1 MVKEY
6 LEAIWEITPQDKEH
20 TYRTYLQNLLE
31 SLKVNL
37 RNKDLQSIHIKHE
50 PNNDKEGRGAP
61 DFLIQNQ
68 GLMIGYIENKRVN
81 ADLDSVVQSPQIE
94 KYLRLSDN
102 LMLTDYLRFC
112 LVRKNDKGKAQ
123 IMQECRICDL
133 SQLKT
138 TLKNKALLES
148 KEKELTELFKLFF
161 AFSPKPIITAQEF
174 ANALAQR
181 TRILKD
187 CLIEAQENTHITSLY
202 ETFKEQLYKELD
214 FAEFADSLAQTLTYS
229 LFLARL
235 NNTSGKEIDL
245 YNAKAFIPKSFPLIR
260 AMSGFLDNLEDLDSI
275 KWLIEEILYIINH
288 IDIASIIQELNK
300 VKEKDLLGHYTT
312 QFTHKDPYLH
322 FYETFLSQYDPR
334 LREIRGVYYTPA
346 SVVSFIINAID
357 SILKKDFTLQNGL
370 GASLE
375 NDNITLLDFA
385 TGTGTFLLEAFRKA
399 LESTPK
405 DSARYEPKKLL
416 KQFFGFEFLIAPYTI
431 AHLKLSQSF
440 KEEFNAPLQENE
452 SLNIRLTNTLYS
464 NKEKDEANKQ
474 SNLFVGMI
482 ELAEEF
488 KEAQKIKENAIL
500 IITGNP
506 PYSGASA
513 NKGLFEDNVRI
524 TYGLEPSEAHLSK
537 NEQEAI
543 NFYLQSL
550 KKDTNQKSTFK
561 RILEKKKLK
570 NEKNP
575 KWLLDDYVKF
585 ICFAESKIKAQNS
598 GIFAFISNN
607 SFLDNPTFRGMRY
620 HLLKTFD
627 TIYILDLHGNARKKE
642 SAPDGSKD
650 ENVFDIM
657 QGVSINIFIKNASS
671 PRNDDLATLYHY
683 DLYGKRSDKTNFLY
697 ANTLDSIA
705 WATLQPKAPFYLFIP
720 QNESLRAEYDKGLS
734 VKDIFKVSGVGICSK
749 RDKIVFQNSK
759 ENIKKLLRDFI
770 TKPKEELYRIYDIG
784 EDSRDWKLESAIEC
798 IKENKDNLDE
808 FIMQC
813 HYRPFDMRWTY
824 YVNKSRAFMAYPV
837 YDVFQHFLQDSKNI
851 GLISNRSA
859 ALDDFN
865 HSFITN
871 EITDLYILE
880 TANASAYISPLY
892 LKNTESST
900 TNKVKSSLRGSVADE
915 ASVANATDPHLQ
927 IHNHAYD
934 KDSIAK
940 SKVGKIMDC
949 HDSTSVE
956 SRNDAEWI
964 ENFTPEFRNFIDT
977 KYQWNDKEIK
987 DHSSFFQED
996 CTLTP
1001 EAILGYIYA
1010 VLFHKDYRE
1019 KYIDF
1024 LKIDFPKIP
1033 FVESKEKFLTL
1044 SALGQ
1049 ELIKAHLMNA
1059 TSAGG
1064 GGDYNEY
1071 WVSSLQ
1077 TSGKQRIY
1085 TQLHSTHDNGNVL
1098 YLKQNKR
1105 GQLPLSSI
1113 SLPKGLNMNIGLVC
1127 DRGCKLQEMNNIFI
1141 TQNIIDLHLVGSGSY
1156 VFPLYINERVRNE

>member
-1 MVKEY
+1 MQILQPY
-6 LEAIWEITPQDKEH
+6 LTNIQNINPQDKEH
-20 TYRTYLQNLLE
+20 TYRTYLHNFLE
-31 SLKVNL
+31 SVKANL
-37 RNKDLQSIHIKHE
+37 ATRDKTLQFLHIKHE

-81 ADLDSVVQSPQIE
+81 EDLDSVAQSPQIE

-123 IMQECRICDL
+123 IVQECRICDL
-133 SQLKT
+133 SQLKA
-138 TLKNKALLES
+138 TLKNKTFLES
-148 KEKELTELFKLFF
+148 KEKELAELFTLFF
-161 AFSPKPIITAQEF
+161 TFSPKPIITAQEF
-174 ANALAQR
+174 ASTLAQR
-181 TRILKD
+181 TQILKNS
-187 CLIEAQENTHITSLY
+187 LIEAQENTHITSLY
-202 ETFKEQLYKELD
+202 ETFKEQLYKELN
-214 FAEFADSLAQTLTYS
+214 FTEFADSLAQTLTYS

-260 AMSGFLDNLEDLDSI
+260 AMSGFLDNLEDLNSI

-357 SILKKDFTLQNGL
+357 SILKKDFALKNGL

-440 KEEFNAPLQENE
+440 KEEFNAPLKENE

-474 SNLFVGMI
+474 SNLFAGMI
-482 ELAEEF
+482 ELAQEF

-537 NEQEAI
+537 SEQEAI
-543 NFYLQSL
+543 SFYLQSP

-585 ICFAESKIKAQNS
+585 ICFAESKIKAQHS

-697 ANTLDSIA
+697 ENALDSIA
-705 WATLQPKAPFYLFIP
+705 WATLQPKSPFYLFIP
-720 QNESLRAEYDKGLS
+720 QNESLRAEYDKGFS
-734 VKDIFKVSGVGICSK
+734 VKDIFKVSSVGVVTGKDSVLIASNEK
-749 RDKIVFQNSK
+749 QLEQQVKDFYNEFDLKFVK
-759 ENIKKLLRDFI
+759 NI
-770 TKPKEELYRIYDIG
+770 
-784 EDSRDWKLESAIEC
+784 A
-798 IKENKDNLDE
+798 
-808 FIMQC
+808 
-813 HYRPFDMRWTY
+813 YRPFDLMKVY
-824 YVNKSRAFMAYPV
+824 YDTSKVTRPRFEVM
-837 YDVFQHFLQDSKNI
+837 QHFLQNDNV
-851 GLISNRSA
+851 GLIYKRGFPNTQSGQGFATNSIIDFRSWSCSGMQGG
-859 ALDDFN
+859 D
-865 HSFITN
+865 
-871 EITDLYILE
+871 
-880 TANASAYISPLY
+880 YISPLY
-892 LKNTESST
+892 LKNTESS
-900 TNKVKSSLRGSVADE
+900 KDKSLKKSK
-915 ASVANATDPHLQ
+915 
-927 IHNHAYD
+927 
-934 KDSIAK
+934 KDSQENAD
-940 SKVGKIMDC
+940 SKQGQ
-949 HDSTSVE
+949 
-956 SRNDAEWI
+956 WI
-964 ENFTPEFRNFIDT
+964 ENFTPEFREFIDS
-977 KYQWNDKEIK
+977 KYKE
-987 DHSSFFQED
+987 HFS
-996 CTLTP
+996 P
-1001 EAILGYIYA
+1001 EQILGYIYA

-1033 FVESKEKFLTL
+1033 FVESKEKFLAL

-1049 ELIKAHLMNA
+1049 ELMLTHLMQ
-1059 TSAGG
+1059 
-1064 GGDYNEY
+1064 D
-1071 WVSSLQ
+1071 LQ
-1077 TSGKQRIY
+1077 
-1085 TQLHSTHDNGNVL
+1085 
-1098 YLKQNKR
+1098 
-1105 GQLPLSSI
+1105 
-1113 SLPKGLNMNIGLVC
+1113 
-1127 DRGCKLQEMNNIFI
+1127 QER
-1141 TQNIIDLHLVGSGSY
+1141 
-1156 VFPLYINERVRNE
+1156 EREQK

>member
-1 MVKEY
+1 MQILQPY
-6 LEAIWEITPQDKEH
+6 LTDIQNINPQDKEH
-20 TYRTYLQNLLE
+20 TYRTYLQNFLE
-31 SLKVNL
+31 SLRENL
-37 RNKDLQSIHIKHE
+37 TTHDKTLQSLHIKHE

-81 ADLDSVVQSPQIE
+81 ADLDSITQSPQIE

-112 LVRKNDKGKAQ
+112 LVRKNDKGKAH
-123 IMQECRICDL
+123 IVQECRICDL
-133 SQLKT
+133 SQLKA

-148 KEKELTELFKLFF
+148 KEKELSELFKLFF
-161 AFSPKPIITAQEF
+161 TFSPKPIVTAQEF
-174 ANALAQR
+174 ASTLAQR
-181 TRILKD
+181 TQILKD
-187 CLIEAQENTHITSLY
+187 SLIEAQENTHITSLY

-214 FAEFADSLAQTLTYS
+214 FTEFADSLAQTLTYS

-357 SILKKDFTLQNGL
+357 STLKKDFALQNGL

-405 DSARYEPKKLL
+405 DSVRYEPKKLL

-440 KEEFNAPLQENE
+440 KEEFNAPLKENE

-474 SNLFVGMI
+474 SNLFAGMI
-482 ELAEEF
+482 ELAQEF
-488 KEAQKIKENAIL
+488 KEAQRIKENAIL

-537 NEQEAI
+537 SEQEAI
-543 NFYLQSL
+543 SFYLQSP

-575 KWLLDDYVKF
+575 KMLLDDYVKF
-585 ICFAESKIKAQNS
+585 INFAESKIKAQNS

-607 SFLDNPTFRGMRY
+607 GFLDNPTFRGMRY

-657 QGVSINIFIKNASS
+657 QGVSINIFVKNA
-671 PRNDDLATLYHY
+671 PCNDDLATLYHY

-720 QNESLRAEYDKGLS
+720 QNEQFRDEYNKGWS
-734 VKDIFKVSGVGICSK
+734 VKEIFKLSSVGITTA
-749 RDKIVFQNSK
+749 RDKLCISDSDSLKSLDNFKDRVKRFLELDIESARK
-759 ENIKKLLRDFI
+759 EFDL
-770 TKPKEELYRIYDIG
+770 KEDT
-784 EDSRDWKLESAIEC
+784 RDWKIEYAQ
-798 IKENKDNLDE
+798 KELKNTGNNPNNYVK
-808 FIMQC
+808 I
-813 HYRPFDMRWTY
+813 HYRPFDFRWTY
-824 YVNKSRAFMAYPV
+824 YTGKSKGFHSMPRGEVM
-837 YDVFQHFLQDSKNI
+837 QHFLQNDNLGFVVSRQVKESK
-851 GLISNRSA
+851 S
-859 ALDDFN
+859 FQ
-865 HSFITN
+865 HSFIVDKM
-871 EITDLYILE
+871 IDKCAVSPSSFL
-880 TANASAYISPLY
+880 SPLY
-892 LKNTESST
+892 LKNTESS
-900 TNKVKSSLRGSVADE
+900 KDKKSKKTKSCHTEGE
-915 ASVANATDPHLQ
+915 ARNISQDSNRDISPNAQ
-927 IHNHAYD
+927 YD
-934 KDSIAK
+934 KF
-940 SKVGKIMDC
+940 
-949 HDSTSVE
+949 
-956 SRNDAEWI
+956 EWV
-964 ENFTPEFRNFIDT
+964 ENFTPEFREFIDS
-977 KYQWNDKEIK
+977 KYKE
-987 DHSSFFQED
+987 HFS
-996 CTLTP
+996 P
-1001 EAILGYIYA
+1001 EQILGYIYA

-1033 FVESKEKFLTL
+1033 FVESKEKFLAL

-1049 ELIKAHLMNA
+1049 ELINTHLMNA

-1064 GGDYNEY
+1064 DYNEY
-1071 WVSSLQ
+1071 RLSL
-1077 TSGKQRIY
+1077 
-1085 TQLHSTHDNGNVL
+1085 
-1098 YLKQNKR
+1098 
-1105 GQLPLSSI
+1105 
-1113 SLPKGLNMNIGLVC
+1113 
-1127 DRGCKLQEMNNIFI
+1127 
-1141 TQNIIDLHLVGSGSY
+1141 
-1156 VFPLYINERVRNE
+1156 

>member
-1 MVKEY
+1 MLKKY
-6 LEAIWEITPQDKEH
+6 LNEIQGISPQDKEH
-20 TYRTYLQNLLE
+20 TYRTHLQNFLE
-31 SLKVNL
+31 SLKESL
-37 RNKDLQSIHIKHE
+37 MLENKTLQSLTIKHE

-81 ADLDSVVQSPQIE
+81 ADLDSVAQSPQIE

-123 IMQECRICDL
+123 IVQECRICEL
-133 SQLKT
+133 SQLKA
-138 TLKNKALLES
+138 TLKNKTLLES
-148 KEKELTELFKLFF
+148 KQKELTELFKLFF
-161 AFSPKPIITAQEF
+161 THSPKPIVAAKEF
-174 ANALAQR
+174 ANSLAQR
-181 TRILKD
+181 TQILKD
-187 CLIEAQENTHITSLY
+187 SLIEAQDNSHIISLY

-214 FAEFADSLAQTLTYS
+214 FTEFADSFAQTLTYS

-260 AMSGFLDNLEDLDSI
+260 AMSGFLDDLEDLDSI

-288 IDIASIIQELNK
+288 IDIISIIKELNK
-300 VKEKDLLGHYTT
+300 ASEKDLLGHYTT

-346 SVVSFIINAID
+346 SVVSFIVNAID
-357 SILKKDFTLQNGL
+357 STLKKDFALKNGL

-474 SNLFVGMI
+474 SNLFAGMI
-482 ELAEEF
+482 ELAQEF
-488 KEAQKIKENAIL
+488 KEAQRIKENAIL

-524 TYGLEPSEAHLSK
+524 TYGLEPSEAHLNE
-537 NEQEAI
+537 NEQKYI
-543 NFYLQSL
+543 DLYLKNKIKESQRA
-550 KKDTNQKSTFK
+550 FK
-561 RILEKKKLK
+561 AILERKKLK

-585 ICFAESKIKAQNS
+585 ICFAESKIKEQPS

-642 SAPDGSKD
+642 ATPDGSKD

-657 QGVSINIFIKNASS
+657 QGVSINIFVKNRNSS
-671 PRNDDLATLYHY
+671 LTQSLNDCGGSARSFMPDKLPSPHLAKHSNLTQDTRISRSQHSEDSNEKPQKLAQIHHY

-697 ANTLDSIA
+697 ENTLDSIA
-705 WATLQPKAPFYLFIP
+705 WATLEPKEPFYLFIP
-720 QNESLRAEYDKGLS
+720 QNEDLRAEYDKGWS
-734 VKDIFKVSGVGICSK
+734 VKDIFKVSNTGVVTK
-749 RDKIVFQNSK
+749 RDNLCIQKTKEKVWEAMQDILNLEKNEFYLKYKLPPDVRDWRYEWAKEDVLKNNSK
-759 ENIKKLLRDFI
+759 DKIQKI
-770 TKPKEELYRIYDIG
+770 
-784 EDSRDWKLESAIEC
+784 A
-798 IKENKDNLDE
+798 
-808 FIMQC
+808 
-813 HYRPFDMRWTY
+813 YRPFDIRY
-824 YVNKSRAFMAYPV
+824 IFYSGKSRGFVGWPV
-837 YDVFQHFLQDSKNI
+837 PIVSEHFLQSDNV
-851 GLISNRSA
+851 GLIYKRGFPNTQSGQGFATDSIIDFRSWSCSGMQGG
-859 ALDDFN
+859 D
-865 HSFITN
+865 
-871 EITDLYILE
+871 
-880 TANASAYISPLY
+880 YISPLY
-892 LKNTESST
+892 LKNTESSKDKSPKK
-900 TNKVKSSLRGSVADE
+900 NK
-915 ASVANATDPHLQ
+915 
-927 IHNHAYD
+927 
-934 KDSIAK
+934 KDSQENAD
-940 SKVGKIMDC
+940 SKQGQWV
-949 HDSTSVE
+949 
-956 SRNDAEWI
+956 

-977 KYQWNDKEIK
+977 KYNE
-987 DHSSFFQED
+987 HF
-996 CTLTP
+996 TP
-1001 EAILGYIYA
+1001 EQILGYIYA

-1033 FVESKEKFLTL
+1033 FVESKEKFLAL

-1049 ELIKAHLMNA
+1049 ELMLTHLMQD
-1059 TSAGG
+1059 S
-1064 GGDYNEY
+1064 
-1071 WVSSLQ
+1071 Q
-1077 TSGKQRIY
+1077 
-1085 TQLHSTHDNGNVL
+1085 
-1098 YLKQNKR
+1098 
-1105 GQLPLSSI
+1105 
-1113 SLPKGLNMNIGLVC
+1113 
-1127 DRGCKLQEMNNIFI
+1127 QER
-1141 TQNIIDLHLVGSGSY
+1141 
-1156 VFPLYINERVRNE
+1156 ERESRK

>member
-1 MVKEY
+1 MLKKY
-6 LEAIWEITPQDKEH
+6 LNEIQGISPQDKEH
-20 TYRTYLQNLLE
+20 TYRTHLQNFLE
-31 SLKVNL
+31 SLKESL
-37 RNKDLQSIHIKHE
+37 MLENKTLQSLTIKHE

-68 GLMIGYIENKRVN
+68 GLIIGYIENKRVN
-81 ADLDSVVQSPQIE
+81 ADLDSVAQSPQIE

-112 LVRKNDKGKAQ
+112 LVRKDSKGKAQ
-123 IMQECRICDL
+123 IVQERRICDL
-133 SQLKT
+133 SQLKA
-138 TLKNKALLES
+138 TLKNKTLLES
-148 KEKELTELFKLFF
+148 KQKELTELFKLFF
-161 AFSPKPIITAQEF
+161 THSPKPIVTAKEF
-174 ANALAQR
+174 ANSLAQR
-181 TRILKD
+181 TQILKD
-187 CLIEAQENTHITSLY
+187 SLIEAQDNSHIISLY

-214 FAEFADSLAQTLTYS
+214 FTEFADSFAQTLTYS

-260 AMSGFLDNLEDLDSI
+260 AMSGFLDDLEDLDSI

-288 IDIASIIQELNK
+288 IDIISIIKELNK
-300 VKEKDLLGHYTT
+300 ASEKDLLGHYTT

-346 SVVSFIINAID
+346 SVVSFIVNAID
-357 SILKKDFTLQNGL
+357 STLKKDFALKNGL

-375 NDNITLLDFA
+375 NGNITLLDFA

-440 KEEFNAPLQENE
+440 KEEFNAPLKENE

-474 SNLFVGMI
+474 SNLFAGMI
-482 ELAEEF
+482 ELAQEF

-524 TYGLEPSEAHLSK
+524 TYGLEPSEAHLTEKES
-537 NEQEAI
+537 EAI
-543 NFYLQSL
+543 NFYLQNP
-550 KKDTNQKSTFK
+550 KKDANQKSTFK
-561 RILEKKKLK
+561 TILQKKKLK

-585 ICFAESKIKAQNS
+585 ICFAESKIKEQPS

-642 SAPDGSKD
+642 ATPDGNKD

-657 QGVSINIFIKNASS
+657 QGVSINIFVKNRNSS
-671 PRNDDLATLYHY
+671 LTQSLNDCGGSARSFMPDKLPSPHLAKHSNLTQDTRISRSQHSEDSNEKPQKLAQIHHY

-705 WATLQPKAPFYLFIP
+705 WATLEPKEPFYLFIP
-720 QNESLRAEYDKGLS
+720 QNEDLRTEYDKGFS
-734 VKDIFKVSGVGICSK
+734 VKDIFKVSSVGVVTGKDSILIASNEK
-749 RDKIVFQNSK
+749 QLEQQVKDFYNEFDLKFVK
-759 ENIKKLLRDFI
+759 NI
-770 TKPKEELYRIYDIG
+770 
-784 EDSRDWKLESAIEC
+784 A
-798 IKENKDNLDE
+798 
-808 FIMQC
+808 
-813 HYRPFDMRWTY
+813 YRPFDLMKVY
-824 YVNKSRAFMAYPV
+824 YDTSKVTRPRFEIM
-837 YDVFQHFLQDSKNI
+837 QHFLQDDNVALLVSRQSSAVGDDEINTI
-851 GLISNRSA
+851 AISDKMVDINFYRRGG
-859 ALDDFN
+859 
-865 HSFITN
+865 
-871 EITDLYILE
+871 EQVM
-880 TANASAYISPLY
+880 PLY
-892 LKNTESST
+892 LKNTESSKDKSPKK
-900 TNKVKSSLRGSVADE
+900 NK
-915 ASVANATDPHLQ
+915 
-927 IHNHAYD
+927 
-934 KDSIAK
+934 KDSQENAD
-940 SKVGKIMDC
+940 SKQGQ
-949 HDSTSVE
+949 
-956 SRNDAEWI
+956 WI
-964 ENFTPEFRNFIDT
+964 ENFTPEFREFVDS
-977 KYQWNDKEIK
+977 KYNE
-987 DHSSFFQED
+987 HFA
-996 CTLTP
+996 P
-1001 EAILGYIYA
+1001 EQILGYIYA

-1049 ELIKAHLMNA
+1049 ELMLTHLMQD
-1059 TSAGG
+1059 S
-1064 GGDYNEY
+1064 
-1071 WVSSLQ
+1071 Q
-1077 TSGKQRIY
+1077 Q
-1085 TQLHSTHDNGNVL
+1085 
-1098 YLKQNKR
+1098 KR
-1105 GQLPLSSI
+1105 
-1113 SLPKGLNMNIGLVC
+1113 
-1127 DRGCKLQEMNNIFI
+1127 
-1141 TQNIIDLHLVGSGSY
+1141 
-1156 VFPLYINERVRNE
+1156 ERERENRK

>member
-112 LVRKNDKGKAQ
+112 LVRKDSKGNAQ
-123 IMQECRICDL
+123 IVQECRICDL
-133 SQLKT
+133 SQLKA
-138 TLKNKALLES
+138 TLKNKTFLES

-161 AFSPKPIITAQEF
+161 AHSPKPIITAQEF

-187 CLIEAQENTHITSLY
+187 SLIEAQENTHITSLY

-214 FAEFADSLAQTLTYS
+214 FTEFADSFAQTLTYS

-288 IDIASIIQELNK
+288 IDIASIITELNK
-300 VKEKDLLGHYTT
+300 VKEKDSSGHYTT

-357 SILKKDFTLQNGL
+357 STLKKEFALQNGL

-399 LESTPK
+399 LEPTPK

-440 KEEFNAPLQENE
+440 KEKFNAPLKENE
-452 SLNIRLTNTLYS
+452 SLNIRLTNTLYF

-474 SNLFVGMI
+474 SNLFVGML
-482 ELAEEF
+482 ELAQEF

-524 TYGLEPSEAHLSK
+524 TYGLEPSEADLSK
-537 NEQEAI
+537 KEKEAI
-543 NFYLQSL
+543 YQYLQAHA
-550 KKDTNQKSTFK
+550 KDTKQKSTFK
-561 RILEKKKLK
+561 NILERKKLK
-570 NEKNP
+570 NEKTT

-585 ICFAESKIKAQNS
+585 ICFAESKIKEQPS

-671 PRNDDLATLYHY
+671 PRNDDLATLCHY

-697 ANTLDSIA
+697 KNTLDSIA
-705 WATLQPKAPFYLFIP
+705 WQTLNPQAPFYLFIP

-784 EDSRDWKLESAIEC
+784 EDSGGWKLDWAIDEV
-798 IKENKDNLDE
+798 KKNKDNLDE

-824 YVNKSRAFMAYPV
+824 YTDKNCGFMARPV
-837 YDVFQHFLQDSKNI
+837 YDVFQHFLQDFENI
-851 GLISNRSA
+851 GLVYMRWFPYIQSGQGFISNKMIDIRSWSCSGMRGG
-859 ALDDFN
+859 D
-865 HSFITN
+865 
-871 EITDLYILE
+871 
-880 TANASAYISPLY
+880 YISPLY

-900 TNKVKSSLRGSVADE
+900 TNKAKWSLRGSVADE

-940 SKVGKIMDC
+940 SKVGEIMDC

-956 SRNDAEWI
+956 SRNDADWI

-987 DHSSFFQED
+987 DYSSFFQED

-1001 EAILGYIYA
+1001 AAILGYIYA

-1033 FVESKEKFLTL
+1033 FVKSKEKFLTL

-1049 ELIKAHLMNA
+1049 ELINTHLMNA

-1064 GGDYNEY
+1064 GDYNEY
-1071 WVSSLQ
+1071 RFSL
-1077 TSGKQRIY
+1077 
-1085 TQLHSTHDNGNVL
+1085 
-1098 YLKQNKR
+1098 
-1105 GQLPLSSI
+1105 
-1113 SLPKGLNMNIGLVC
+1113 
-1127 DRGCKLQEMNNIFI
+1127 
-1141 TQNIIDLHLVGSGSY
+1141 
-1156 VFPLYINERVRNE
+1156 

>member
-1 MVKEY
+1 MQILQPY
-6 LEAIWEITPQDKEH
+6 LTDIQNINPQDKEH
-20 TYRTYLQNLLE
+20 TYRTHLHNFLE
-31 SLKVNL
+31 SLKESL
-37 RNKDLQSIHIKHE
+37 TIENKTLQSLTIKHE

-81 ADLDSVVQSPQIE
+81 ADLDSVAQSPQIE

-123 IMQECRICDL
+123 IVQECRICDL
-133 SQLKT
+133 SQLKA

-161 AFSPKPIITAQEF
+161 TFSPKPIITAQEF

-181 TRILKD
+181 TQILKNS
-187 CLIEAQENTHITSLY
+187 LIEAQENTHITSLY

-214 FAEFADSLAQTLTYS
+214 FTEFADSLAQTLTYS

-288 IDIASIIQELNK
+288 IDIISIIKELNK
-300 VKEKDLLGHYTT
+300 ASEKDLLGHYTT

-357 SILKKDFTLQNGL
+357 SILKTEFALQNGL

-375 NDNITLLDFA
+375 RANITLLDFA

-440 KEEFNAPLQENE
+440 KEEFNAPLKENE

-474 SNLFVGMI
+474 SNLFAGMI

-543 NFYLQSL
+543 NFYLQSP

-585 ICFAESKIKAQNS
+585 INFAESKIKAQNS

-642 SAPDGSKD
+642 CAPDGSKD

-657 QGVSINIFIKNASS
+657 QGVSINIFIKNVSS
-671 PRNDDLATLYHY
+671 QGNDDLATLYHY
-683 DLYGKRSDKTNFLY
+683 DLYGKRGNKTNFLY
-697 ANTLDSIA
+697 ENTLDSIA
-705 WATLQPKAPFYLFIP
+705 WQILQPKAPFYLFIP
-720 QNESLRAEYDKGLS
+720 QNEDLRAEYDKGLS
-734 VKDIFKVSGVGICSK
+734 VKDIFKVSSVGVVTGKDSVLIASNEK
-749 RDKIVFQNSK
+749 QLEKQVK
-759 ENIKKLLRDFI
+759 DF
-770 TKPKEELYRIYDIG
+770 Y
-784 EDSRDWKLESAIEC
+784 
-798 IKENKDNLDE
+798 NE
-808 FIMQC
+808 FDLKFVKSIA
-813 HYRPFDMRWTY
+813 YRPFDLMKVY
-824 YVNKSRAFMAYPV
+824 YDTSKVTRPRFEVM
-837 YDVFQHFLQDSKNI
+837 QHFLQGKNQA
-851 GLISNRSA
+851 LLVSRQSSA
-859 ALDDFN
+859 VGDDEIN
-865 HSFITN
+865 TIA
-871 EITDLYILE
+871 ITDRIVDINFYRRGGE
-880 TANASAYISPLY
+880 QVMPLY
-892 LKNTESST
+892 LKNTESS
-900 TNKVKSSLRGSVADE
+900 KDKKSKKDSQ
-915 ASVANATDPHLQ
+915 ANA
-927 IHNHAYD
+927 
-934 KDSIAK
+934 DSK
-940 SKVGKIMDC
+940 QGQWV
-949 HDSTSVE
+949 
-956 SRNDAEWI
+956 

-977 KYQWNDKEIK
+977 KYKWSKKEIENYPT
-987 DHSSFFQED
+987 FFKED

-1001 EAILGYIYA
+1001 EAILSYIYA

-1049 ELIKAHLMNA
+1049 ELILTHLMQDPQQEREREREENDENDLQYWA
-1059 TSAGG
+1059 KCSKTIQDERFLAMCDS
-1064 GGDYNEY
+1064 NEY
-1071 WVSSLQ
+1071 FSRFITNGWWQHRSRNNLSSL
-1077 TSGKQRIY
+1077 
-1085 TQLHSTHDNGNVL
+1085 
-1098 YLKQNKR
+1098 
-1105 GQLPLSSI
+1105 

-1127 DRGCKLQEMNNIFI
+1127 DRGCKLQEINNIFI

-1156 VFPLYINERVRNE
+1156 VFPLYINKRVRDE

>member
-6 LEAIWEITPQDKEH
+6 LEAIAEITPQDKEH

-37 RNKDLQSIHIKHE
+37 RNKDLQSLHIKHE

-81 ADLDSVVQSPQIE
+81 ADLDSIAQSPQIE

-133 SQLKT
+133 SQLKA
-138 TLKNKALLES
+138 TLKNKTFLES

-181 TRILKD
+181 TQILKNS
-187 CLIEAQENTHITSLY
+187 LIEAQENIHITSLY
-202 ETFKEQLYKELD
+202 GTFKEQLYKELD
-214 FAEFADSLAQTLTYS
+214 FTEFADSLAQTLTYS

-288 IDIASIIQELNK
+288 IDIASIITELNK
-300 VKEKDLLGHYTT
+300 VSQKDLLGHYTT

-357 SILKKDFTLQNGL
+357 SILKKDFALKNGL

-399 LESTPK
+399 LESIPK

-440 KEEFNAPLQENE
+440 KEEFDTPLQENE

-464 NKEKDEANKQ
+464 NKEKDETNKQ
-474 SNLFVGMI
+474 SNLFAGMI

-524 TYGLEPSEAHLSK
+524 TYGLEPSEAHLNKEEAKIINLYLSSPTKDSK
-537 NEQEAI
+537 
-543 NFYLQSL
+543 L
-550 KKDTNQKSTFK
+550 KTPFK
-561 RILEKKKLK
+561 AILERKKLK

-585 ICFAESKIKAQNS
+585 INFAESKIKAQNS

-642 SAPDGSKD
+642 AAPDGSKD

-657 QGVSINIFIKNASS
+657 QGVSINIFVKNRNSS
-671 PRNDDLATLYHY
+671 LAQSLNDYGGLARSFMPDKLPSPHLAKHSNLTQNTRISCYKSLSSHSQHSENSNEKPQKLAQIYHY

-697 ANTLDSIA
+697 ENALDSIA
-705 WATLQPKAPFYLFIP
+705 WATLQPKSPFYLFIP

-734 VKDIFKVSGVGICSK
+734 IKNIFKISSVGIVGG
-749 RDKIVFQNSK
+749 RDKFVMSDSDSLESLEKFKKRIKKFMELDK
-759 ENIKKLLRDFI
+759 ENAR
-770 TKPKEELYRIYDIG
+770 KEFDLG
-784 EDSRDWKLESAIEC
+784 KDSRDWKIEYAQ
-798 IKENKDNLDE
+798 KELRDTGNNSNNYVK
-808 FIMQC
+808 I
-813 HYRPFDMRWTY
+813 HYRPFDFRWTY
-824 YVNKSRAFMAYPV
+824 YTGKSKGFHCMPRGEVM
-837 YDVFQHFLQDSKNI
+837 QHFLQSKNQA
-851 GLISNRSA
+851 LLVSRQSSA
-859 ALDDFN
+859 VGDDEIN
-865 HSFITN
+865 TIA
-871 EITDLYILE
+871 ITDKIVDINFYRRGGE
-880 TANASAYISPLY
+880 QVMPLY
-892 LKNTESST
+892 LKNTESSKDRSPKK
-900 TNKVKSSLRGSVADE
+900 NK
-915 ASVANATDPHLQ
+915 
-927 IHNHAYD
+927 
-934 KDSIAK
+934 KDSQANTD
-940 SKVGKIMDC
+940 SKQEQWV
-949 HDSTSVE
+949 
-956 SRNDAEWI
+956 
-964 ENFTPEFRNFIDT
+964 ENFTPEFREFIDS
-977 KYQWNDKEIK
+977 KYNE
-987 DHSSFFQED
+987 HFS
-996 CTLTP
+996 P
-1001 EAILGYIYA
+1001 EQILGYIYA

-1033 FVESKEKFLTL
+1033 FVESKEKFLAL

-1049 ELIKAHLMNA
+1049 ELILTHLMQDSQQERERA
-1059 TSAGG
+1059 EIMRMTC
-1064 GGDYNEY
+1064 
-1071 WVSSLQ
+1071 
-1077 TSGKQRIY
+1077 
-1085 TQLHSTHDNGNVL
+1085 
-1098 YLKQNKR
+1098 
-1105 GQLPLSSI
+1105 
-1113 SLPKGLNMNIGLVC
+1113 NIGLVAC
-1127 DRGCKLQEMNNIFI
+1127 RQVVSKEFTHSFIAHTIMEMCYISNKTKEGNY
-1141 TQNIIDLHLVGSGSY
+1141 L
-1156 VFPLYINERVRNE
+1156 FPLYLYQKA

>member
-1 MVKEY
+1 MQILQPY
-6 LEAIWEITPQDKEH
+6 LTDIQNINPQDKEH
-20 TYRTYLQNLLE
+20 TYRTHLHNFLE
-31 SLKVNL
+31 SLKANL
-37 RNKDLQSIHIKHE
+37 ITRDKTLQFLHIKHE

-81 ADLDSVVQSPQIE
+81 ADLDSIAQSPQIA
-94 KYLRLSDN
+94 KYLQLSDN

-112 LVRKNDKGKAQ
+112 LVRKSEKGKPQ
-123 IMQECRICDL
+123 IVQECRICEL
-133 SQLKT
+133 SQIKT
-138 TLKNKALLES
+138 TLKNKAFLES
-148 KEKELTELFKLFF
+148 KEKELTELFSLFF
-161 AFSPKPIITAQEF
+161 TYSPKPIIAAQEF

-181 TRILKD
+181 TQILKD
-187 CLIEAQENTHITSLY
+187 FLIEAQENTHITSLY
-202 ETFKEQLYKELD
+202 ETFKEQLYKELN
-214 FAEFADSLAQTLTYS
+214 FTEFADSLAQTLTYS

-235 NNTSGKEIDL
+235 NNASGKEIDL

-288 IDIASIIQELNK
+288 IDIVSIITELNK
-300 VKEKDLLGHYTT
+300 VSQKDLLGHYAT

-322 FYETFLSQYDPR
+322 FYETFLSQYDQR

-357 SILKKDFTLQNGL
+357 STLKKDFALQNGL

-375 NDNITLLDFA
+375 NGNITLLDFA

-440 KEEFNAPLQENE
+440 KEEFNAPLKENE

-474 SNLFVGMI
+474 SNLFAGMI

-488 KEAQKIKENAIL
+488 KEAQRIKETAIL

-543 NFYLQSL
+543 NFYLQSP

-642 SAPDGSKD
+642 VAPDGSKD

-671 PRNDDLATLYHY
+671 QGNDDLATLYHY
-683 DLYGKRSDKTNFLY
+683 DVYGKRSDKTNFLY
-697 ANTLDSIA
+697 ENTLDSIA

-784 EDSRDWKLESAIEC
+784 EDSGGWKLDWAIDEV
-798 IKENKDNLDE
+798 KKNKDNLDE

-824 YVNKSRAFMAYPV
+824 YTDKNCGFMARPV
-837 YDVFQHFLQDSKNI
+837 YDVFQHFLQGKNQA
-851 GLISNRSA
+851 LLVSRQSSA
-859 ALDDFN
+859 VGDDEIN
-865 HSFITN
+865 TIA
-871 EITDLYILE
+871 ITDRIVDINFYRRGGE
-880 TANASAYISPLY
+880 QVMPLY
-892 LKNTESST
+892 LKNT
-900 TNKVKSSLRGSVADE
+900 
-915 ASVANATDPHLQ
+915 
-927 IHNHAYD
+927 
-934 KDSIAK
+934 DSK
-940 SKVGKIMDC
+940 QGQWV
-949 HDSTSVE
+949 
-956 SRNDAEWI
+956 
-964 ENFTPEFRNFIDT
+964 ENFTPEFREFIDS
-977 KYQWNDKEIK
+977 KYNE
-987 DHSSFFQED
+987 HFS
-996 CTLTP
+996 P
-1001 EAILGYIYA
+1001 EQILGYIYA

-1033 FVESKEKFLTL
+1033 FVESKKKFLEF
-1044 SALGQ
+1044 SALGW
-1049 ELIKAHLMNA
+1049 ELINTHLLQSNTLDSVIGEA
-1059 TSAGG
+1059 KYKDTKNKNLKIEKIVYNTKEQKLFVNNSLHFCGVSEEIWEYKIGG
-1064 GGDYNEY
+1064 Y
-1071 WVSSLQ
+1071 Q
-1077 TSGKQRIY
+1077 
-1085 TQLHSTHDNGNVL
+1085 VL
-1098 YLKQNKR
+1098 DKYLKSHKGEEIDYTHFTRVIQTLHKSLEIES
-1105 GQLPLSSI
+1105 QI
-1113 SLPKGLNMNIGLVC
+1113 SRI
-1127 DRGCKLQEMNNIFI
+1127 DIF
-1141 TQNIIDLHLVGSGSY
+1141 
-1156 VFPLYINERVRNE
+1156 

>member
-112 LVRKNDKGKAQ
+112 LVRKDSKGNAQ
-123 IMQECRICDL
+123 IVQECRICDL
-133 SQLKT
+133 SQLKA
-138 TLKNKALLES
+138 TLKNKTFLES

-161 AFSPKPIITAQEF
+161 AHSPKPIITAQEF

-187 CLIEAQENTHITSLY
+187 SLIEAQENTHITSLY

-214 FAEFADSLAQTLTYS
+214 FTEFADSFAQTLTYS

-288 IDIASIIQELNK
+288 IDIASIITELNK
-300 VKEKDLLGHYTT
+300 VKEKDSSGHYTT

-357 SILKKDFTLQNGL
+357 STLKKEFALQNGL

-399 LESTPK
+399 LEPTPK

-440 KEEFNAPLQENE
+440 KEKFNAPLKENE
-452 SLNIRLTNTLYS
+452 SLNIRLTNTLYF

-474 SNLFVGMI
+474 SNLFVGML
-482 ELAEEF
+482 ELAQEF

-524 TYGLEPSEAHLSK
+524 TYGLEPSEADLSK
-537 NEQEAI
+537 KEKEAI
-543 NFYLQSL
+543 YQYLQAHA
-550 KKDTNQKSTFK
+550 KDTKQKSTFK
-561 RILEKKKLK
+561 NILERKKLK
-570 NEKNP
+570 NEKTT

-585 ICFAESKIKAQNS
+585 ICFAESKIKEQPS

-671 PRNDDLATLYHY
+671 PRNDDLATLCHY

-697 ANTLDSIA
+697 KNTLDSIA
-705 WATLQPKAPFYLFIP
+705 WQTLNPQAPFYLFIP

-784 EDSRDWKLESAIEC
+784 EDSGGWKLDWAIDEV
-798 IKENKDNLDE
+798 KKNKDNLDE

-824 YVNKSRAFMAYPV
+824 YTDKNCGFMARPV
-837 YDVFQHFLQDSKNI
+837 YDVFQHFLQDFENI
-851 GLISNRSA
+851 GLVYMRWFPYIQSGQGFISNKMIDIRSWSCSGMRGG
-859 ALDDFN
+859 DYF
-865 HSFITN
+865 
-871 EITDLYILE
+871 
-880 TANASAYISPLY
+880 SPLY

-900 TNKVKSSLRGSVADE
+900 TNKAKWSLRGSVADE

-940 SKVGKIMDC
+940 SKVGEIMDC

-956 SRNDAEWI
+956 SRNDADWI

-987 DHSSFFQED
+987 DYSSFFQED

-1001 EAILGYIYA
+1001 AAILGYIYA

-1019 KYIDF
+1019 K
-1024 LKIDFPKIP
+1024 
-1033 FVESKEKFLTL
+1033 
-1044 SALGQ
+1044 
-1049 ELIKAHLMNA
+1049 
-1059 TSAGG
+1059 
-1064 GGDYNEY
+1064 
-1071 WVSSLQ
+1071 
-1077 TSGKQRIY
+1077 
-1085 TQLHSTHDNGNVL
+1085 
-1098 YLKQNKR
+1098 
-1105 GQLPLSSI
+1105 
-1113 SLPKGLNMNIGLVC
+1113 
-1127 DRGCKLQEMNNIFI
+1127 
-1141 TQNIIDLHLVGSGSY
+1141 
-1156 VFPLYINERVRNE
+1156 

>member
-1 MVKEY
+1 MQILQPY
-6 LEAIWEITPQDKEH
+6 LTDIQNINPQDKEH
-20 TYRTYLQNLLE
+20 TYRTHLHNFLE
-31 SLKVNL
+31 SLKESL
-37 RNKDLQSIHIKHE
+37 TIENKTLQSLTIKHE

-81 ADLDSVVQSPQIE
+81 ADLDSVAQSPQIE

-123 IMQECRICDL
+123 IVQECRICDL
-133 SQLKT
+133 SQLKA

-161 AFSPKPIITAQEF
+161 TFSPKPIITAQEF

-181 TRILKD
+181 TQILKNS
-187 CLIEAQENTHITSLY
+187 LIEAQENTHITSLY

-214 FAEFADSLAQTLTYS
+214 FTEFADSLAQTLTYS

-288 IDIASIIQELNK
+288 IDIISIIKELNK
-300 VKEKDLLGHYTT
+300 ASEKDLLGHYTT

-357 SILKKDFTLQNGL
+357 SILKTEFALQNGL

-375 NDNITLLDFA
+375 RANITLLDFA

-440 KEEFNAPLQENE
+440 KEEFNAPLKENE

-474 SNLFVGMI
+474 SNLFAGMI

-488 KEAQKIKENAIL
+488 KEAQRIKENAIL

-524 TYGLEPSEAHLSK
+524 TYGLEPSEAHLNK
-537 NEQEAI
+537 EEAKI
-543 NFYLQSL
+543 IKLYLQSPNKEAKL
-550 KKDTNQKSTFK
+550 KTSFK
-561 RILEKKKLK
+561 AILERKKLK

-575 KWLLDDYVKF
+575 RMLLDDYVKF
-585 ICFAESKIKAQNS
+585 ISFAESKIKAQNS

-607 SFLDNPTFRGMRY
+607 GFLDNSTFRGMRY

-627 TIYILDLHGNARKKE
+627 TIYILDLHGNTRKKE
-642 SAPDGSKD
+642 VAPNGSKD

-657 QGVSINIFIKNASS
+657 QGVSINIFIKSA
-671 PRNDDLATLYHY
+671 PCNDDLATLYHY

-697 ANTLDSIA
+697 ENTLDSIA

-734 VKDIFKVSGVGICSK
+734 VKDIFKVSSVGVVTGKDSVLIASNEK
-749 RDKIVFQNSK
+749 QLEKQVK
-759 ENIKKLLRDFI
+759 DF
-770 TKPKEELYRIYDIG
+770 Y
-784 EDSRDWKLESAIEC
+784 
-798 IKENKDNLDE
+798 NE
-808 FIMQC
+808 FDLKFVKSIA
-813 HYRPFDMRWTY
+813 YRPFDIVKTY
-824 YVNKSRAFMAYPV
+824 SKLIGRPRINVM
-837 YDVFQHFLQDSKNI
+837 QHFFKQNI
-851 GLISNRSA
+851 GLVYDRGSNLQDITNIFISNVQI
-859 ALDDFN
+859 DKHFVG
-865 HSFITN
+865 
-871 EITDLYILE
+871 
-880 TANASAYISPLY
+880 ANSYISPLVIY
-892 LKNTESST
+892 ENQE
-900 TNKVKSSLRGSVADE
+900 E
-915 ASVANATDPHLQ
+915 
-927 IHNHAYD
+927 Y
-934 KDSIAK
+934 
-940 SKVGKIMDC
+940 
-949 HDSTSVE
+949 
-956 SRNDAEWI
+956 I
-964 ENFTPEFRNFIDT
+964 ENFTPEFREFIDS
-977 KYQWNDKEIK
+977 KYNE
-987 DHSSFFQED
+987 HFS
-996 CTLTP
+996 P
-1001 EAILGYIYA
+1001 EQILGYIYA

-1033 FVESKEKFLTL
+1033 FVESKKKFLEFSTL
-1044 SALGQ
+1044 GW
-1049 ELIKAHLMNA
+1049 ELINTHLLQSD
-1059 TSAGG
+1059 TLDSAIGEAKYKDTKNRNLKIEKIAYDPKEQKLFVNENLHFCGVSEAVWEYKIGG
-1064 GGDYNEY
+1064 Y
-1071 WVSSLQ
+1071 Q
-1077 TSGKQRIY
+1077 
-1085 TQLHSTHDNGNVL
+1085 VL
-1098 YLKQNKR
+1098 DKYLKSHKGEEIDYAHFTRVIQTLHK
-1105 GQLPLSSI
+1105 
-1113 SLPKGLNMNIGLVC
+1113 SLEIESQIAKI
-1127 DRGCKLQEMNNIFI
+1127 DIF
-1141 TQNIIDLHLVGSGSY
+1141 
-1156 VFPLYINERVRNE
+1156 

>member
-1 MVKEY
+1 MLKKY
-6 LEAIWEITPQDKEH
+6 LESIENISLQDKEH
-20 TYRTYLQNLLE
+20 THRTHLENFFNALKDNLHLT
-31 SLKVNL
+31 LKVT
-37 RNKDLQSIHIKHE
+37 QE

-81 ADLDSVVQSPQIE
+81 ADLDFVAQSPQIE
-94 KYLRLSDN
+94 KYLRLSN
-102 LMLTDYLRFC
+102 NIMLTDYLQFC

-123 IMQECRICDL
+123 IVQECRICEL
-133 SQLKT
+133 SQIKA

-148 KEKELTELFKLFF
+148 KEKELIDFFKLFF
-161 AFSPKPIITAQEF
+161 TYSPKPIITAQEF

-181 TRILKD
+181 TQILKD
-187 CLIEAQENTHITSLY
+187 SLLEAQENEHISSLY
-202 ETFKEQLYKELD
+202 ETFKEQLYKELN
-214 FAEFADSLAQTLTYS
+214 FTEFADSFAQTLTYS

-235 NNTSGKEIDL
+235 NNTSNETMNLDNA
-245 YNAKAFIPKSFPLIR
+245 YNFIPKSFLLIQ
-260 AMSGFLDNLEDLDSI
+260 AMSKFLRELKNLDSI
-275 KWLIEEILYIINH
+275 KWLIGEILYIINH
-288 IDIASIIQELNK
+288 INIASIIQQLNK
-300 VKEKDLLGHYTT
+300 ASEKDLLGHYTT

-357 SILKKDFTLQNGL
+357 STLKKDFALKNGL

-375 NDNITLLDFA
+375 KDNITLLDFA

-405 DSARYEPKKLL
+405 DSVKYEPKKLL

-440 KEEFNAPLQENE
+440 KEEFDAPLQDNE
-452 SLNIRLTNTLYS
+452 SLNIRLTNTLYF

-474 SNLFVGMI
+474 NNLFVGMI
-482 ELAEEF
+482 ELAQEF

-524 TYGLEPSEAHLSK
+524 TYGLEPSEADLNK
-537 NEQEAI
+537 KEQEQI
-543 NFYLQSL
+543 NFYFQNP
-550 KKDTNQKSTFK
+550 KQYKTTFK
-561 RILEKKKLK
+561 TIFEKKKLK

-585 ICFAESKIKAQNS
+585 INFAESKIKAQNS

-642 SAPDGSKD
+642 SAPNGSKD

-657 QGVSINIFIKNASS
+657 QGVSISIFVKNASL
-671 PRNDDLATLYHY
+671 RGKADLATLYHY

-697 ANTLDSIA
+697 ENTLDSIA
-705 WATLQPKAPFYLFIP
+705 WQELKPKNPFYLFIP
-720 QNESLRAEYDKGLS
+720 QNESLREEYDSGWS

-759 ENIKKLLRDFI
+759 ETLKGLLKDFA
-770 TKPKEELYRIYDIG
+770 TKPKEELYQIYDVG

-798 IKENKDNLDE
+798 IKENEDNLDN

-851 GLISNRSA
+851 GLISNRSV
-859 ALDDFN
+859 ALNDFN
-865 HSFITN
+865 HSFIAN
-871 EITDLYILE
+871 EITDLHILE

-892 LKNTESST
+892 LKNAESSQ
-900 TNKVKSSLRGSVADE
+900 NKSPKKE
-915 ASVANATDPHLQ
+915 Q
-927 IHNHAYD
+927 
-934 KDSIAK
+934 KDSQAK
-940 SKVGKIMDC
+940 TDSKQEQWV
-949 HDSTSVE
+949 
-956 SRNDAEWI
+956 
-964 ENFTPEFRNFIDT
+964 ENFTSDFRSFIDT
-977 KYQWNDKEIK
+977 KYQFDELDLQTYPEFFISTAC
-987 DHSSFFQED
+987 HSEALAEESHSNKRYFTNAQYD
-996 CTLTP
+996 NQTKLILTP

-1033 FVESKEKFLTL
+1033 FVESKENFLAL

-1049 ELIKAHLMNA
+1049 ELINTHLMTT

-1064 GGDYNEY
+1064 GG
-1071 WVSSLQ
+1071 L
-1077 TSGKQRIY
+1077 
-1085 TQLHSTHDNGNVL
+1085 
-1098 YLKQNKR
+1098 
-1105 GQLPLSSI
+1105 
-1113 SLPKGLNMNIGLVC
+1113 
-1127 DRGCKLQEMNNIFI
+1127 
-1141 TQNIIDLHLVGSGSY
+1141 
-1156 VFPLYINERVRNE
+1156 

>member
-37 RNKDLQSIHIKHE
+37 RNKDLQSLHIKHE

-133 SQLKT
+133 SQLKA

-181 TRILKD
+181 TQILKNS
-187 CLIEAQENTHITSLY
+187 LIEAQENTHITSLY

-214 FAEFADSLAQTLTYS
+214 FTEFADSLAQTLTYS

-440 KEEFNAPLQENE
+440 KEEFNAPLKENE

-474 SNLFVGMI
+474 SNLFAGMI

-657 QGVSINIFIKNASS
+657 QGVSINIFIKNVSLQTARHCEERSEARDEAIHNLAKNKNSIAQSKADKTMDCHEAIASC
-671 PRNDDLATLYHY
+671 NDTLATLYHY

-759 ENIKKLLRDFI
+759 EDIKKLLQDFI
-770 TKPKEELYRIYDIG
+770 TKPKEELYRIYDVG
-784 EDSRDWKLESAIEC
+784 EDSGGWKLDWAIDEV
-798 IKENKDNLDE
+798 KKNKNNLDE

-824 YVNKSRAFMAYPV
+824 YTDKNCGFMARPV
-837 YDVFQHFLQDSKNI
+837 YDVFQHFLQGENQALLVSRQ
-851 GLISNRSA
+851 SSA
-859 ALDDFN
+859 VGDDEIN
-865 HSFITN
+865 TIA
-871 EITDLYILE
+871 ITDKIVDINFYRRGGE
-880 TANASAYISPLY
+880 QVMPLY
-892 LKNTESST
+892 LKNTESSKEKNPKK
-900 TNKVKSSLRGSVADE
+900 NK
-915 ASVANATDPHLQ
+915 
-927 IHNHAYD
+927 
-934 KDSIAK
+934 KDSQENAD
-940 SKVGKIMDC
+940 SKQGQWV
-949 HDSTSVE
+949 
-956 SRNDAEWI
+956 

-977 KYQWNDKEIK
+977 KYNE
-987 DHSSFFQED
+987 HFA
-996 CTLTP
+996 P
-1001 EAILGYIYA
+1001 EQILGYIYA

-1049 ELIKAHLMNA
+1049 ELINTHLMNA

-1105 GQLPLSSI
+1105 GQLPLSSL

-1156 VFPLYINERVRNE
+1156 VFPLYINEGVRNE

>member
-1 MVKEY
+1 MLKKY
-6 LEAIWEITPQDKEH
+6 LNEIQGISPQDKEH
-20 TYRTYLQNLLE
+20 TYRTHLQNFLE
-31 SLKVNL
+31 SLKESL
-37 RNKDLQSIHIKHE
+37 MLENKTLQSLTIKHE

-68 GLMIGYIENKRVN
+68 GLIIGYIENKRVN
-81 ADLDSVVQSPQIE
+81 ADLDSVAQSPQIE

-112 LVRKNDKGKAQ
+112 LVRKDSKGKAQ
-123 IMQECRICDL
+123 IVQERRICDL
-133 SQLKT
+133 SQLKA
-138 TLKNKALLES
+138 TLKNKTLLES
-148 KEKELTELFKLFF
+148 KQKELTELFKLFF
-161 AFSPKPIITAQEF
+161 THSPKPIVTAKEF
-174 ANALAQR
+174 ANSLAQR
-181 TRILKD
+181 TQILKD
-187 CLIEAQENTHITSLY
+187 SLIEAQDNSHIISLY

-214 FAEFADSLAQTLTYS
+214 FTEFADSFAQTLTYS

-260 AMSGFLDNLEDLDSI
+260 AMSGFLDDLEDLDSI

-288 IDIASIIQELNK
+288 IDIISIIKELNK
-300 VKEKDLLGHYTT
+300 ASEKDLLGHYTT

-346 SVVSFIINAID
+346 SVVSFIVNAID
-357 SILKKDFTLQNGL
+357 STLKKDFALKNGL

-375 NDNITLLDFA
+375 NGNITLLDFA

-440 KEEFNAPLQENE
+440 KEEFNAPLKENE

-474 SNLFVGMI
+474 SNLFAGMI
-482 ELAEEF
+482 ELAQEF
-488 KEAQKIKENAIL
+488 KEAQRIKENAIL

-524 TYGLEPSEAHLSK
+524 TYGLEPSEAHLTEKES
-537 NEQEAI
+537 EAI
-543 NFYLQSL
+543 NFYLQNP
-550 KKDTNQKSTFK
+550 KKDANQKSTFK
-561 RILEKKKLK
+561 TILQKKKLK

-585 ICFAESKIKAQNS
+585 ICFAESKIKEQPS

-642 SAPDGSKD
+642 ATPDGNKD

-657 QGVSINIFIKNASS
+657 QGVSINIFVKNRNSS
-671 PRNDDLATLYHY
+671 LTQSLNDCGGSARSFMPDKLPSPHLAKHSNLTQDTRISRSQHSEDSNEKPQKLAQIHHY

-705 WATLQPKAPFYLFIP
+705 WATLEPKEPFYLFIP
-720 QNESLRAEYDKGLS
+720 QNEDLRTEYDKGFS
-734 VKDIFKVSGVGICSK
+734 VKDIFKVSSVGVVTGKDSILIASNEK
-749 RDKIVFQNSK
+749 QLEQQVKDFYNEFDLKFVK
-759 ENIKKLLRDFI
+759 NI
-770 TKPKEELYRIYDIG
+770 
-784 EDSRDWKLESAIEC
+784 A
-798 IKENKDNLDE
+798 
-808 FIMQC
+808 
-813 HYRPFDMRWTY
+813 YRPFDLMKVY
-824 YVNKSRAFMAYPV
+824 YDTSKVTRPRFEIM
-837 YDVFQHFLQDSKNI
+837 QHFLQDDNVALLVSRQSSAVGDDEINTI
-851 GLISNRSA
+851 AISDKMVDINFYRRGG
-859 ALDDFN
+859 
-865 HSFITN
+865 
-871 EITDLYILE
+871 EQVM
-880 TANASAYISPLY
+880 PLY
-892 LKNTESST
+892 LKNTESSKDKSPKK
-900 TNKVKSSLRGSVADE
+900 NK
-915 ASVANATDPHLQ
+915 
-927 IHNHAYD
+927 
-934 KDSIAK
+934 KDSQENAD
-940 SKVGKIMDC
+940 SKQGQ
-949 HDSTSVE
+949 
-956 SRNDAEWI
+956 WI
-964 ENFTPEFRNFIDT
+964 ENFTPEFREFVDS
-977 KYQWNDKEIK
+977 KYNE
-987 DHSSFFQED
+987 HFA
-996 CTLTP
+996 P
-1001 EAILGYIYA
+1001 EQILGYIYA

-1049 ELIKAHLMNA
+1049 ELMLTHLMQDSQQKRERERERTEN
-1059 TSAGG
+1059 
-1064 GGDYNEY
+1064 DENDLQY
-1071 WVSSLQ
+1071 WVSNLQ
-1077 TSGKQRIY
+1077 ASGKQRIY

-1105 GQLPLSSI
+1105 GQLPLSSL

-1127 DRGCKLQEMNNIFI
+1127 DRGCKLQEINNIFI

>member
-1 MVKEY
+1 MQILQSY
-6 LEAIWEITPQDKEH
+6 LTNIQNINPQDKEH
-20 TYRTYLQNLLE
+20 THRTHLQIFLE
-31 SLKVNL
+31 SLKECL
-37 RNKDLQSIHIKHE
+37 ATTKKDLKSLSIKHE

-81 ADLDSVVQSPQIE
+81 ADLDSIVQSPQIE

-112 LVRKNDKGKAQ
+112 LVRKSEKGKPQ
-123 IMQECRICDL
+123 IVQECRICEL
-133 SQLKT
+133 SQIKT
-138 TLKNKALLES
+138 TLKNKAFLES
-148 KEKELTELFKLFF
+148 KEKELTELFSLFF
-161 AFSPKPIITAQEF
+161 TYSPKPIIAAQEF

-181 TRILKD
+181 TQILKD
-187 CLIEAQENTHITSLY
+187 FLIEAQENTHITSLY
-202 ETFKEQLYKELD
+202 ETFKEQLYKELN

-235 NNTSGKEIDL
+235 NNASGKEIDL

-288 IDIASIIQELNK
+288 IDIISIIKELNK
-300 VKEKDLLGHYTT
+300 ASEKDLLGHYTT

-357 SILKKDFTLQNGL
+357 SILKKDFALKNGL

-416 KQFFGFEFLIAPYTI
+416 RQFFGFEFLIAPYTI

-440 KEEFNAPLQENE
+440 KEEFDAPLEESE

-474 SNLFVGMI
+474 SNLFAGMI

-488 KEAQKIKENAIL
+488 KEAQRIKENAIL

-543 NFYLQSL
+543 NLYLQSP

-642 SAPDGSKD
+642 AAPDGSKD

-671 PRNDDLATLYHY
+671 QTTRHCEERSEARDEAIHNLAKNKNSIARSKADKTMDCHEATAPRNDILATLYHY
-683 DLYGKRSDKTNFLY
+683 DLYGKRGNKTNFLY
-697 ANTLDSIA
+697 ENTLDSIA

-720 QNESLRAEYDKGLS
+720 QNEDLRAEYDKGLS
-734 VKDIFKVSGVGICSK
+734 IKNIFKISSVGIVGG
-749 RDKIVFQNSK
+749 RDKFVMSDSDSLESLEKFKKRIKKFMELDK
-759 ENIKKLLRDFI
+759 ENAR
-770 TKPKEELYRIYDIG
+770 KEFDLG
-784 EDSRDWKLESAIEC
+784 KDSRDWKIEYAQKELRNTDNNPNNY
-798 IKENKDNLDE
+798 IK
-808 FIMQC
+808 I

-824 YVNKSRAFMAYPV
+824 YTGKSKGFHCMPRGEVM
-837 YDVFQHFLQDSKNI
+837 QHFLQGKNQA
-851 GLISNRSA
+851 LLVSRQSSA
-859 ALDDFN
+859 VGDDEIN
-865 HSFITN
+865 TIA
-871 EITDLYILE
+871 ITDRIVDINFYRRGGE
-880 TANASAYISPLY
+880 QVMPLY
-892 LKNTESST
+892 LKNTESGKDKK
-900 TNKVKSSLRGSVADE
+900 NK
-915 ASVANATDPHLQ
+915 
-927 IHNHAYD
+927 
-934 KDSIAK
+934 KDSQANTD
-940 SKVGKIMDC
+940 SKQGQWV
-949 HDSTSVE
+949 
-956 SRNDAEWI
+956 
-964 ENFTPEFRNFIDT
+964 ENFTPEFREFIDS
-977 KYQWNDKEIK
+977 KYNE
-987 DHSSFFQED
+987 HFS
-996 CTLTP
+996 P
-1001 EAILGYIYA
+1001 EQILGYIYA

-1033 FVESKEKFLTL
+1033 FVESKEKFLRL

-1049 ELIKAHLMNA
+1049 ELINTHLLQSNTLDSVIGEA
-1059 TSAGG
+1059 KYKDTKNKNLNIEKIAYDPKEQKLFVNNSLHFCGVSEEIWEYKIGG
-1064 GGDYNEY
+1064 Y
-1071 WVSSLQ
+1071 Q
-1077 TSGKQRIY
+1077 
-1085 TQLHSTHDNGNVL
+1085 VL
-1098 YLKQNKR
+1098 DKYLKSHKGEEIDYTHFTRVIQTLHKSLEIES
-1105 GQLPLSSI
+1105 QI
-1113 SLPKGLNMNIGLVC
+1113 SRI
-1127 DRGCKLQEMNNIFI
+1127 DIF
-1141 TQNIIDLHLVGSGSY
+1141 
-1156 VFPLYINERVRNE
+1156 